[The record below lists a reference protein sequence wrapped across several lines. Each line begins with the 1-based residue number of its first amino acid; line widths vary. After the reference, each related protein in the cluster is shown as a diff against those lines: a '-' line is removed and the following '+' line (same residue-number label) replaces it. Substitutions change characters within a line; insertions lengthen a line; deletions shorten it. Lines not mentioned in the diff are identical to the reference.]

1 MTDEHDR
8 NMAAYSLARRLLK
21 GGLLAEAE
29 IVTRLVD
36 AWAVDQSECLAEL
49 GAGFWNRGERERGL
63 ALLDEALAVART
75 AEHELGVADGLT
87 TAADVLVGLGLT
99 DRARPAL
106 RQASALA
113 LHVQESENIQDA
125 VDGAKILRQIA
136 TLLGRI
142 GDAEESAR
150 VDRAARY
157 PRR

>member
-49 GAGFWNRGERERGL
+49 ERGL

-87 TAADVLVGLGLT
+87 TAAGVLVGLGLT

-106 RQASALA
+106 REASALA
-113 LHVQESENIQDA
+113 LRVQESENTQDA

-142 GDAEESAR
+142 GDAEEAAR